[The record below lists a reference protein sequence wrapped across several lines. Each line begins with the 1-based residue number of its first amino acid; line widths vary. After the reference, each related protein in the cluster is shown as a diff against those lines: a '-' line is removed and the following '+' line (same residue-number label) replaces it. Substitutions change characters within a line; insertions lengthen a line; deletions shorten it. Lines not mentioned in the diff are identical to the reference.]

1 MQVYSPTHK
10 SWELYFGSLV
20 VSGEGSA
27 MGQKT
32 STVKVAEAT
41 GTTTQTVCEW
51 IVDTISY

>member
-32 STVKVAEAT
+32 STVMS
-41 GTTTQTVCEW
+41 
-51 IVDTISY
+51 VDGPLAAAYVNPGGFVQL